1 MDGRLGEGEPA
12 RAAAPRIEVVPP
24 SPPARPASTK
34 DTVRKPRRRAI
45 ALSVIVTA
53 ALAGTAYWLDARR
66 FEETDDAQ
74 VDGDISNLGP
84 RIPGTVKAVLV
95 VENQAV
101 RRGQLLVELDPAD
114 MEAAAAEARAAVAAA
129 EAELEAENPTV
140 SITEASNRAALASS
154 AADLASARAA
164 AAEARRSVD
173 QIEAQ
178 LAQAEAN
185 DRTAQLERRRAE
197 QMSAGQAVSQA
208 ELDQRVNAA
217 VASQANVESMR
228 HALEA
233 ARERVGA
240 QDAHVGTLESH
251 VVEVRSNAPRQLEAR
266 RAHVTGRQAAL
277 DLARA
282 RLAQAELNL
291 GYTRITAP
299 ADGIVGKKSVTVG
312 DRVAPGQEIMA
323 ISQIGS
329 LWVTAN
335 FRETQLRRL
344 RPGQTAAL
352 FVDGMAETLRGS
364 VESIGGATGSRYSVL
379 PPENAS
385 GNYVKVVQRLPVRLR
400 LEPGQPGLDRLR
412 PGMSV
417 EPKVKVR

>member
-1 MDGRLGEGEPA
+1 MEGRLGDNESA
-12 RAAAPRIEVVPP
+12 RAPMPRIEVVPP
-24 SPPARPASTK
+24 LARPATAK
-34 DTVRKPRRRAI
+34 DSAPKPRRRAI
-45 ALSVIVTA
+45 ALSVMATV
-53 ALAGTAYWLDARR
+53 ALAATAYWLDGRR

-74 VDGDISNLGP
+74 VDGDISNLSP

-164 AAEARRSVD
+164 AAEARRSVE

-185 DRTAQLERRRAE
+185 DKTAQLERRRAE

-208 ELDQRVNAA
+208 ELDRRVNGA
-217 VASQANVESMR
+217 VASQANVESTR

-240 QDAHVGTLESH
+240 QEAHVGTLESH

-299 ADGIVGKKSVTVG
+299 ADGIVGKKAVTVG

-323 ISQIGS
+323 ISQIES

-335 FRETQLRRL
+335 FRETQLRLL

-352 FVDGMAETLRGS
+352 YVDGMAETLRGV